1 MSSNRLIY
9 EKCSEN
15 LRDKRNV
22 DQTSW
27 VFEELRFN
35 NNTECMADM
44 PDTNAFGK
52 QPKNLVDIETS
63 LFGINNKTNRDCRT
77 PQSLPENTSLA
88 SSSCSFFDRTAPSD
102 NAFPLTNKRC
112 QSSNDILDK
121 PQQTQEVQGN
131 IESEN
136 NLQQELLEIEN
147 YNM

>member
-15 LRDKRNV
+15 QRDKRNV
-22 DQTSW
+22 DQASW

-35 NNTECMADM
+35 NNTECMADI

-63 LFGINNKTNRDCRT
+63 LLGINNKTNRDCRV
-77 PQSLPENTSLA
+77 PQSLPEASSLA
-88 SSSCSFFDRTAPSD
+88 SSSCSFFSRSANVE
-102 NAFPLTNKRC
+102 NAYELTNKRC
-112 QSSNDILDK
+112 QGSNDILQESVKQDK
-121 PQQTQEVQGN
+121 QNNN

>member
-22 DQTSW
+22 DQASW

-35 NNTECMADM
+35 NKTECMADI

-52 QPKNLVDIETS
+52 QPKNLVDIETT
-63 LFGINNKTNRDCRT
+63 LFGINNKTNRDCRA
-77 PQSLPENTSLA
+77 PQPLPENTSLA
-88 SSSCSFFDRTAPSD
+88 GSSCSFFDRSAPVE
-102 NAFPLTNKRC
+102 NAYELTNKRC
-112 QSSNDILDK
+112 QGTNDILDK
-121 PQQTQEVQGN
+121 PQQTPQVTSN
-131 IESEN
+131 VESEN
-136 NLQQELLEIEN
+136 NLEQELLEIEN

>member
-22 DQTSW
+22 DQASW
-27 VFEELRFN
+27 IFEELRFN

-52 QPKNLVDIETS
+52 KPKNLVDIETT

-77 PQSLPENTSLA
+77 PTPLPENSSLA
-88 SSSCSFFDRTAPSD
+88 GSSCSFFDRSAPIE
-102 NAFPLTNKRC
+102 NAYELTNKRC
-112 QSSNDILDK
+112 LGSNDILDK
-121 PQQTQEVQGN
+121 PEKKENLEEN
-131 IESEN
+131 IELDN
-136 NLQQELLEIEN
+136 QLQKELLEIEN